1 MIYSCYTFQEC
12 YIAVSPLQ
20 ASFLPSHGNGEA
32 SVLGKLP
39 YTEQASSHD
48 GAEEHDLGRAIA
60 RARIDNAATARAV
73 S

>member
-1 MIYSCYTFQEC
+1 
-12 YIAVSPLQ
+12 
-20 ASFLPSHGNGEA
+20 LPSHGNGEA

-39 YTEQASSHD
+39 YTEQVNVEIFSGLFARRSPQTQTQASSHD